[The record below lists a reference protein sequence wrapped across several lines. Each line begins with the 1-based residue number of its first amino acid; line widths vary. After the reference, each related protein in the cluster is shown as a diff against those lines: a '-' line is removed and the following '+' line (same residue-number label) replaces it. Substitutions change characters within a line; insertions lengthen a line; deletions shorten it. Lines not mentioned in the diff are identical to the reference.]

1 MVIHCI
7 AYVGKLN
14 EPLFVHVDNSTLPVD
29 NSTVTTKMYLESIVH
44 ASLDIIEERRARKP
58 QSTSSNNAGMQ
69 EMFLGQVHTN
79 WFSVFIYFIGIIYC
93 SYLLLKIIEFLH
105 GVLIHK

>member
-14 EPLFVHVDNSTLPVD
+14 EPLFVHVDNSTLPAD
-29 NSTVTTKMYLESIVH
+29 NSTINTKMYLESIIH

-58 QSTSSNNAGMQ
+58 QSSSNFPNNAGMQ
-69 EMFLGQVHTN
+69 EMFLGQVCL
-79 WFSVFIYFIGIIYC
+79 F
-93 SYLLLKIIEFLH
+93 
-105 GVLIHK
+105 VLIVKCVISWRFL